1 MPTESNSDAVLPVH
15 LFTDAAKRVALVA
28 ERGTPLRCEFTPGQ
42 VTLRAGGTDDEGQA
56 EERCDVEFD
65 GDPLTIGFN
74 PTFLLDGLAAVHTE
88 RARMSFTS
96 PLKPAVLSGVAEP
109 AAEGEAAAPAVREG
123 SYRYLI
129 MPVRLPG

>member
-1 MPTESNSDAVLPVH
+1 
-15 LFTDAAKRVALVA
+15 
-28 ERGTPLRCEFTPGQ
+28 
-42 VTLRAGGTDDEGQA
+42 
-56 EERCDVEFD
+56 VEFD

-88 RARMSFTS
+88 RARMDFTS

-109 AAEGEAAAPAVREG
+109 AAEADQPARPAGRTG